1 MPKEEKPKV
10 ATEKKK
16 RTKKDPN
23 APKKALSAFMIFSQ
37 ENRSKIKEANPDASF
52 GQLGKLIGQAWKAL
66 DESEKEPYT
75 AKAEQEK
82 ERYELA
88 MAAYK
93 EGQ

>member
-52 GQLGKLIGQAWKAL
+52 GKSVRYIRLLLIHIILSRFTFG
-66 DESEKEPYT
+66 Y
-75 AKAEQEK
+75 
-82 ERYELA
+82 
-88 MAAYK
+88 
-93 EGQ
+93 